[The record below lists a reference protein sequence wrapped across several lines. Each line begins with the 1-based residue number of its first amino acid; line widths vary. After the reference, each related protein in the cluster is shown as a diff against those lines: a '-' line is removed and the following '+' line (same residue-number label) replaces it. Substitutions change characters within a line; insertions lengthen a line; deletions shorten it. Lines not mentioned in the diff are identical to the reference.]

1 MATRSLDPNAT
12 IDWNNVDIVP
22 PILCTDMHEDP
33 VLSEIS
39 DHPCESC
46 GGEMTIGDEIAAG
59 ICDYC
64 YWEAVK

>member
-1 MATRSLDPNAT
+1 MATHPVEVYEL
-12 IDWNNVDIVP
+12 VDGRAIPIV
-22 PILCTDMHEDP
+22 TDMHEDP